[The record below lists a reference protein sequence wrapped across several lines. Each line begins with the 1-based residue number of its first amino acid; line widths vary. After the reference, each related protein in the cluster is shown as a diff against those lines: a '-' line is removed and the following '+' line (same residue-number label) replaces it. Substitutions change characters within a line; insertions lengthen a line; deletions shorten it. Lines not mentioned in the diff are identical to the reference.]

1 MVTAPLTES
10 TDPKIEA
17 GCPISCICCWLVE
30 LLFKAITKDTLNE
43 VHESKKSSD
52 ELFEDMNQSNEC
64 QTKAFRWV
72 SWLGSTLGHFLLFM
86 PIIKLLAWIPLVG
99 TLLASVLGAAA
110 FLFALIWATA
120 LHFLVMGL
128 AWLFYRPV
136 YGILLLTVFGVLF
149 GMIFCM

>member
-10 TDPKIEA
+10 TDPKIDA

-64 QTKAFRWV
+64 
-72 SWLGSTLGHFLLFM
+72 
-86 PIIKLLAWIPLVG
+86 
-99 TLLASVLGAAA
+99 
-110 FLFALIWATA
+110 
-120 LHFLVMGL
+120 
-128 AWLFYRPV
+128 
-136 YGILLLTVFGVLF
+136 
-149 GMIFCM
+149 